1 MKFITVT
8 TTGNNILCA
17 NMINSLRN
25 HSDLPVVVYCADGAR
40 EELEFNHEMPD
51 GVELRELNSDIKEHN
66 CYGTDNFIN
75 ISFKKIEALYNEI
88 IENETG
94 DFVLVDTDVVF
105 MSDPAEQLLE
115 IMRNTDFEM
124 VFQTDRP
131 TGQHICT
138 GFFYVRNND
147 NVKNFLEEYLSVVP
161 HAKETE
167 SHKTEWKEV
176 HDQTLM
182 NWILLEKMQI
192 NTKVKW
198 TTFPTSFATNGH
210 LYFSVN
216 ERHGSETV
224 VHANF
229 CVGQRDKLERLKT
242 NNLWFM
248 GDSDE

>member
-1 MKFITVT
+1 MKFITIT
-8 TTGNNILCA
+8 TTGNTVFCM
-17 NMINSLRN
+17 NMITSLRN

-40 EELEFNHEMPD
+40 EELEFNYDIPD
-51 GVELRELNSDIKEHN
+51 YVELRELNSDIKEHN
-66 CYGTDNFIN
+66 RYGTDNFIN

-88 IENETG
+88 IENDTG

-105 MSDPAEQLLE
+105 TSDPSEKLFE
-115 IMRNTDFEM
+115 IARTTNFEM
-124 VFQTDRP
+124 VFQTDKP

-147 NVKNFLEEYLSVVP
+147 NVKNFLEEYLSLVS

-182 NWILLEKMQI
+182 NWILLGKMQI
-192 NTKVKW
+192 NKDVRW

-210 LYFSVN
+210 LYFSVS

-229 CVGQRDKLERLKT
+229 CVGQEIKLERLKT